1 MDQLLQYLD
10 ESGWTKTEAG
20 TRRIEKGGWIYD
32 WQTGSAWT
40 DLWRWRPGQTSM
52 HEIEMFVIR
61 NEDRGVEI
69 ARGINA
75 DKHPDSPE
83 PDPQTGKRIAFL

>member
-1 MDQLLQYLD
+1 
-10 ESGWTKTEAG
+10 
-20 TRRIEKGGWIYD
+20 
-32 WQTGSAWT
+32 
-40 DLWRWRPGQTSM
+40 M